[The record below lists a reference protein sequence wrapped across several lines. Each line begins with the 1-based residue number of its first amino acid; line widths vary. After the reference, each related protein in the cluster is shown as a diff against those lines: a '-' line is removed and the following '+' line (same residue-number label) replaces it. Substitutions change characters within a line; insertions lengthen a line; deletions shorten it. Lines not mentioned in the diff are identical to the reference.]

1 MKKWAQIGIELV
13 PILGCALFPLFFEL
27 SYQINLYMIW
37 EGAYRLSLG
46 ELPYRDFGIP
56 MGVCS
61 WLVPALFFKL
71 FGPTLFTLAKAQAF
85 MNIVSGLAFRWILI
99 NNGAKFYTRFL
110 SIFIFSLTF
119 ILGLYWPQYNHTV
132 IIFQLVAIGFLF
144 HFFSH
149 AQQKFSW
156 AFLVGSGFFFTV
168 AFFTKQDGG
177 ALGLL
182 IGIIL
187 VVIHAFQLRTVKPA
201 IIFASTVVALF
212 LLFILPFLQHDF
224 GYWFN
229 YGQAP
234 HYARVSIQDLLR
246 VNMEESRWEKFY
258 FILALILLYVQW
270 QKGTIT
276 RMSFLFT
283 LLILGILVQAMI
295 YQVTSYVPKD
305 NNFFFHA
312 FASAFIFVQLQ
323 NFSWYQSRLTF
334 LVLLISISLWWSEKY
349 WKYADKVLTKTVF
362 KPSSKD
368 VVSINTYILQPP
380 DCNFYADLSTWGK
393 SSLHA
398 FQNIRMPKS
407 TVTGIDRLISL
418 ANQVRL
424 EKEPAI
430 LNMSELTPLAVEAN
444 FKLEKG
450 PLWYH
455 LGVGMFERELTHFL
469 TQISNQRYDV
479 VVFEHLPLL
488 NNFYPFAIREKLIQ
502 EYIRVDSFEAPRI
515 VYPGTIEVYVSK
527 RLISLPQVEAQTM
540 H

>member
-1 MKKWAQIGIELV
+1 MKKWTQLGIELL
-13 PILGCALFPLFFEL
+13 PIFGCALFPLFFEL

-46 ELPYRDFGIP
+46 ELPYKDFGIP

-71 FGPTLFTLAKAQAF
+71 FGPSLFSLAKAQAF
-85 MNIVSGLAFRWILI
+85 MNIVSGLSFRWILV
-99 NNGAKFYTRFL
+99 NNGTNFYTRFL

-132 IIFQLVAIGFLF
+132 IIFQLVALGFLF
-144 HFFSH
+144 HYFTH
-149 AQQKFSW
+149 THQKFSLV
-156 AFLVGSGFFFTV
+156 FLVASAFFFTV
-168 AFFTKQDGG
+168 GFFTKQDGG

-187 VVIHAFQLRTVKPA
+187 VAIHAFQLRTAKPA
-201 IIFASTVVALF
+201 IIFAITVVALF
-212 LLFILPFLQHDF
+212 LLFILPFLKYEF

-234 HYARVSIQDLLR
+234 HYARVSIRDLLR

-258 FILALILLYVQW
+258 FIGVLLVFYVQW
-270 QKGTIT
+270 RKGTLT
-276 RMSFLFT
+276 QMSFLFT

-312 FASAFIFVQLQ
+312 FACAFILVQMQ
-323 NFSWYQSRLTF
+323 NSGWYKSRLTF
-334 LVLLISISLWWSEKY
+334 TILLILVSFWWSEKY
-349 WKYADKVLTKTVF
+349 WKYADKVLAKTLF
-362 KPSSKD
+362 KPSNKD

-380 DCNFYADLSTWGK
+380 ECNFYADLSTWK
-393 SSLHA
+393 NSPLHS
-398 FQNIRMPKS
+398 FKHIRMPES
-407 TVTGIDRLISL
+407 TVIGMNRLITL
-418 ANQVRL
+418 IEQVRSS
-424 EKEPAI
+424 KEPVV

-444 FKLEKG
+444 FKLETG
-450 PLWYH
+450 PLWFH
-455 LGVGMFERELTHFL
+455 LGVGMFDHELNQFL
-469 TQISNQRYDV
+469 TRIDGQYYDV

-488 NNFYPFAIREKLIQ
+488 NNFYPFSIREKLSQ
-502 EYIRVDSFEAPRI
+502 QYSLVDSFEAPRI
-515 VYPGTIEVYVSK
+515 VYPGTIEVYVSR
-527 RLISLPQVEAQTM
+527 RLASLPLVGVQTM
-540 H
+540 P

>member
-1 MKKWAQIGIELV
+1 MKKWAIVSIEIL

-46 ELPYRDFGIP
+46 ELPFKDFGIP

-61 WLVPALFFKL
+61 WVIPALFFKL

-85 MNIVSGLAFRWILI
+85 MNIISGLAFRWILV
-99 NNGAKFYTRFL
+99 NNGASFYTRFL
-110 SIFIFSLTF
+110 SIFVFALTF

-132 IIFQLVAIGFLF
+132 IIFQLVALGFLF
-144 HFFSH
+144 HYFKH
-149 AQQKFSW
+149 NEQKFSW
-156 AFLVGSGFFFTV
+156 AYLIGSGFFFAV

-182 IGIIL
+182 IGLIL
-187 VVIHAFQLRTVKPA
+187 VAVHAFQVRTVKPA
-201 IIFASTVVALF
+201 IIFTATVVALF
-212 LLFILPFLQHDF
+212 LIFILPFLKYEF

-234 HYARVSIQDLLR
+234 HYARVSLQDMLR
-246 VNMEESRWEKFY
+246 INMEESRWEKFY
-258 FILALILLYVQW
+258 FIGVLLLFYVQW
-270 QKGTIT
+270 RNGTIT

-312 FASAFIFVQLQ
+312 FACAFILVQLQ
-323 NFSWYQSRLTF
+323 HSGWYQSRLTF
-334 LVLLISISLWWSEKY
+334 SILFILISLWWSEKY
-349 WKYADKVLTKTVF
+349 WKYADKVLTKTIF
-362 KPSSKD
+362 KPSNKD

-380 DCNFYADLSTWGK
+380 ECNIYADLSTWK
-393 SSLHA
+393 ISSLNT
-398 FQNIRMPKS
+398 FQNIRMPES
-407 TVTGIDRLISL
+407 TVTGMNKLIPL
-418 ANQVRL
+418 INQVRSI
-424 EKEPAI
+424 KEPVV

-444 FKLEKG
+444 FKLETG
-450 PLWYH
+450 PLWFH
-455 LGVGMFERELTHFL
+455 LGVGMFNRELNQFL
-469 TQISNQRYDV
+469 TRIEGQYYDV
-479 VVFEHLPLL
+479 VIFEHLPLL
-488 NNFYPFAIREKLIQ
+488 NNFYPFEVREKLIQ
-502 EYIRVDSFEAPRI
+502 HYLLVDSFEAPRI

-527 RLISLPQVEAQTM
+527 RLTSLSSVAAQTM